1 MNHIIQF
8 LDLPFQV
15 EKDFC
20 IFKDKDTS
28 CFYNEFMK
36 KVVAVAL
43 SIAKQNKKKQG
54 IAVFASHN
62 VETIIYFIGIL
73 LSGNYYVP
81 ISDEAPEE
89 LVNKIRQQADFT
101 EDIEITYQEN
111 QVTSKDY
118 DMLIAQLESASI
130 DDIMY
135 MVFTSGSTGVPK
147 KVAKTH
153 RNMISFLQAYTKGLK
168 FNQEHILGNQTPFY
182 FDASA
187 KDIYTTLYCKC
198 KMVILDSRL
207 FVNPI
212 RLVSFLNEEKI
223 NRIQWVPSALSIV
236 SMLHTFEQVKPLY
249 LQQVCF
255 VGEVFPIPQLL
266 YWMKELPETEFINL
280 YGASEMAG
288 ICAYAVL
295 EYDEIV
301 VTKQIPIGMPL
312 QNSEIILVDQENNQI
327 HAPNMPGEIYVS
339 SEAIAPDYITKDENM
354 TKGYYHTGDL
364 AIWDEKGRLQFV
376 GREDDQIKHMGH
388 RIELG
393 EIETAAREIQDV
405 EDACCIFAK
414 NKIILF
420 IQGQLDK
427 AVVTKALK
435 AKIADYMLPSKILL
449 VDEIPKNK
457 NGKKDKIR
465 LKEMLEE
472 RKKVWKK

>member
-1 MNHIIQF
+1 
-8 LDLPFQV
+8 
-15 EKDFC
+15 
-20 IFKDKDTS
+20 
-28 CFYNEFMK
+28 
-36 KVVAVAL
+36 
-43 SIAKQNKKKQG
+43 
-54 IAVFASHN
+54 
-62 VETIIYFIGIL
+62 
-73 LSGNYYVP
+73 
-81 ISDEAPEE
+81 
-89 LVNKIRQQADFT
+89 
-101 EDIEITYQEN
+101 
-111 QVTSKDY
+111 
-118 DMLIAQLESASI
+118 
-130 DDIMY
+130 
-135 MVFTSGSTGVPK
+135 
-147 KVAKTH
+147 
-153 RNMISFLQAYTKGLK
+153 
-168 FNQEHILGNQTPFY
+168 
-182 FDASA
+182 
-187 KDIYTTLYCKC
+187 
-198 KMVILDSRL
+198 
-207 FVNPI
+207 
-212 RLVSFLNEEKI
+212 
-223 NRIQWVPSALSIV
+223 
-236 SMLHTFEQVKPLY
+236 
-249 LQQVCF
+249 
-255 VGEVFPIPQLL
+255 
-266 YWMKELPETEFINL
+266 
-280 YGASEMAG
+280 MAG